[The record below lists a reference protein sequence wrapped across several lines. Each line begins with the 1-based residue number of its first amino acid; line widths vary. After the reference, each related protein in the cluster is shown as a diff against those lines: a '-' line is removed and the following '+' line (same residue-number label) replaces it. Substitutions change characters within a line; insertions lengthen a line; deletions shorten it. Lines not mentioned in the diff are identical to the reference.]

1 MSVLARRAR
10 SRFFLR
16 IAKVKRA
23 TERRCEYTMPLFSLL
38 SILEAEGTLS
48 DVAKRIL
55 EKLGCGN
62 AD

>member
-1 MSVLARRAR
+1 
-10 SRFFLR
+10 
-16 IAKVKRA
+16 
-23 TERRCEYTMPLFSLL
+23 MPLFSLL